1 MKRIRANRFIYLVTL
16 ILAGFLTSC
25 GEEGINNIQS
35 NDPQFNMDKFEE
47 NLRASLD
54 GATVGYVYAINL
66 NGQLNRSGDSGFA
79 RTMIDGNVLQSAS
92 KRMNIASITK
102 TITAVAVLQLLERRN
117 LTIDSLIAPWL
128 PADWVLGTGVNSLT
142 FKSLLTHR
150 TGFNTANSNFNST
163 LSFNALRD
171 SVQTGCIN
179 PQGHLY
185 MNMNY
190 ALFRVII
197 PALWKG
203 LPGAP
208 GITEINASSASF
220 FYRLYIQQE
229 IFNKL
234 GVMNADCVSPSAEQ
248 PTLFYTNAANT
259 PGVDYG
265 DWTMI
270 CGGGGYYLSA
280 IDLANFLANIR
291 YNNDILS
298 AVNRD
303 IMRDNY
309 IGWSENGTLNG
320 EHGEYFNHGGSINS
334 SDPTGANLGN
344 MRGLIVQF
352 PNNVDL
358 AVMTNSEIGAADLSI
373 RTVVL
378 NAYDNAWE

>member
-1 MKRIRANRFIYLVTL
+1 MNRIKVNKVIHLVML
-16 ILAGFLTSC
+16 ILAVFLTSC

-79 RTMIDGNVLQSAS
+79 RTSLDGQILQSTT

-102 TITAVAVLQLLERRN
+102 TITAAAVLQLLERRG

-128 PADWVLGTGVNSLT
+128 PADWNLGTGVGSLT

-150 TGFNTANSNFNST
+150 TGFNSANSNFNAT

-171 SVQTGCIN
+171 SVATGCIN
-179 PQGHLY
+179 PQTHLY
-185 MNMNY
+185 QNMNY
-190 ALFRVII
+190 ALCRVII

-203 LPGAP
+203 LPGSP
-208 GITEINASSASF
+208 SIGEMNPTSASF

-229 IFNKL
+229 IFDKI
-234 GVMNADCVSPSAEQ
+234 GVLNADCISPAGEQ

-265 DWTMI
+265 DWYMI

-298 AVNRD
+298 AANRN

-320 EHGEYFNHGGSINS
+320 AHGEYFNHGGSINN
-334 SDPTGANLGN
+334 TGPAGGNQGN
-344 MRGLIVQF
+344 MRGLIIQF
-352 PNNVDL
+352 PNDVDL
-358 AVMTNSEIGAADLSI
+358 ALMTNSEIGADVSI
-373 RTVVL
+373 RTVVF
-378 NAYDNAWE
+378 NAYENAWE

>member
-79 RTMIDGNVLQSAS
+79 RTKIDGNVLQSAS

>member
-1 MKRIRANRFIYLVTL
+1 MKKLKAHKFIYLLAL
-16 ILAGFLTSC
+16 IIAGFLSSC

-35 NDPQFNMDKFEE
+35 NEPVFNMDKFEQ
-47 NLRASLD
+47 NLKASLN
-54 GATVGYVYAINL
+54 GTTVGYVYAINL

-79 RTMIDGNVLQSAS
+79 RTTIDGQIMQSAS

-102 TITAVAVLQLLERRN
+102 TITAVAVLQLLERRG

-128 PADWVLGTGVNSLT
+128 PPDWVLGPGVNSLT

-150 TGFNTANSNFNST
+150 TGFNTANTNFNST
-163 LSFNALRD
+163 LSFTALRD

-179 PQGHLY
+179 PQTHLY

-208 GITEINASSASF
+208 GIGEINASSATF
-220 FYRLYIQQE
+220 FYRLYVQQE
-229 IFNKL
+229 IFNKI

-248 PTLFYTNAANT
+248 PTLFYTNAAST

-265 DWTMI
+265 DWSMI

-291 YNNDILS
+291 YNSNILS
-298 AVNRD
+298 PANGD
-303 IMRDNY
+303 IMRNNY
-309 IGWSENGTLNG
+309 IGWSENGTLIG
-320 EHGEYFNHGGSINS
+320 AHGEYFNHGGSINS
-334 SDPTGANLGN
+334 SDPTGTNLGN

-358 AVMTNSEIGAADLSI
+358 ALMVNSEIQPDQNI
-373 RTVVL
+373 RTIVF
-378 NAYDNAWE
+378 NAYENAWD

>member
-1 MKRIRANRFIYLVTL
+1 
-16 ILAGFLTSC
+16 
-25 GEEGINNIQS
+25 
-35 NDPQFNMDKFEE
+35 
-47 NLRASLD
+47 
-54 GATVGYVYAINL
+54 
-66 NGQLNRSGDSGFA
+66 
-79 RTMIDGNVLQSAS
+79 
-92 KRMNIASITK
+92 MNIASITK
-102 TITAVAVLQLLERRN
+102 TITAAAVLQLLERRG

-128 PADWVLGTGVNSLT
+128 PGDWNLGIGVNSLT

-150 TGFNTANSNFNST
+150 TGFNTANSNFNAT

-179 PQGHLY
+179 SQSHLY

-208 GITEINASSASF
+208 AIGEINATSASF

-229 IFNKL
+229 IFDKL
-234 GVMNADCVSPSAEQ
+234 GVLNADCVSPSAEQ

-270 CGGGGYYLSA
+270 CGGGGFYLSA

-298 AVNRD
+298 AANRD

-309 IGWSENGTLNG
+309 IGWSELGTLVG
-320 EHGEYFNHGGSINS
+320 AHGEYFNHGGSINN
-334 SDPTGANLGN
+334 TGSAGGNQGN
-344 MRGLIVQF
+344 MRGLIIQF

-358 AVMTNSEIGAADLSI
+358 ALMTNSEIGADLSI
-373 RTVVL
+373 RTVVF
-378 NAYDNAWE
+378 NAYENSWE